1 MLITYLMDLVFYS
14 AKNKNL
20 YPKRHRPTSGGAVLR
35 SKLVDR
41 RCQVKFP
48 AAFVDQ
54 AIWSLQ
60 SFFFSAY
67 PTSTPTTGPDPT
79 SGELALTH

>member
-41 RCQVKFP
+41 ICQVQSPVALADLAVRSFP
-48 AAFVDQ
+48 
-54 AIWSLQ
+54 W
-60 SFFFSAY
+60 FSAKLGLIRARI
-67 PTSTPTTGPDPT
+67 P
-79 SGELALTH
+79 